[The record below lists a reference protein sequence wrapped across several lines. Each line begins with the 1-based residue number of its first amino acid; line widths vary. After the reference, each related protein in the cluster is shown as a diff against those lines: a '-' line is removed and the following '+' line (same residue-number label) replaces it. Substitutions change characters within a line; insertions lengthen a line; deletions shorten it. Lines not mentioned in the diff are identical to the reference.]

1 MHTALK
7 LAKGRGIR
15 TNADDKEYLGKLNEI
30 VDTHEQL
37 VEYRAL
43 KFTKEVT
50 LTEQEAGKYG
60 LLLSGLPEL
69 KPTPTFFD
77 DAIQAY
83 LWIKDMPE
91 SFTKKVRRLK
101 CLLRVYLMLIDP
113 SKPEL
118 LDETFKALQCS
129 EGPQG
134 LPLIKRPEDVLPR
147 IKIAIDDVIMAV
159 PSGYDSGSSK
169 AISEAKS
176 QINKAKG
183 TIELDRADVQNK
195 DKLEKHPIAK
205 AFLHLNSALKDIVFF
220 NF

>member
-15 TNADDKEYLGKLNEI
+15 TNTNDKEYLAKLNEI

-77 DAIQAY
+77 DAVNAY
-83 LWIKDMPE
+83 LWIKDMPD
-91 SFTKKVRRLK
+91 SFTKRVRRLR

-118 LDETFKALQCS
+118 LDETLKALQCC
-129 EGPQG
+129 EAPQG
-134 LPLIKRPEDVLPR
+134 LPLIKRPEDVMPR
-147 IKIAIDDVIMAV
+147 INKAIDEVIMAV
-159 PSGYDSGSSK
+159 PSGYDPRSAK
-169 AISEAKS
+169 AISDAKF
-176 QINKAKG
+176 QIKEAKG
-183 TIELDRADVQNK
+183 TIELDRADVQ
-195 DKLEKHPIAK
+195 
-205 AFLHLNSALKDIVFF
+205 
-220 NF
+220 

>member
-1 MHTALK
+1 M
-7 LAKGRGIR
+7 
-15 TNADDKEYLGKLNEI
+15 
-30 VDTHEQL
+30 
-37 VEYRAL
+37 
-43 KFTKEVT
+43 T

-69 KPTPTFFD
+69 KPTPTFYD
-77 DAIQAY
+77 DAIMAY

-91 SFTKKVRRLK
+91 CFTKRVRRLK

-118 LDETFKALQCS
+118 LDETLKGLQSS

-134 LPLIKRPEDVLPR
+134 LPLIKRPEDVMPR
-147 IKIAIDDVIMAV
+147 INKAIDEVIMAV
-159 PSGYDSGSSK
+159 PSGYDSGSAR

-176 QINKAKG
+176 QIKGAKG

-195 DKLEKHPIAK
+195 DKLENHPITK
-205 AFLHLNSALKDIVFF
+205 AFKNLNSALKDIVFF